1 MSDDLTDRQRTMIA
15 EIVRRCPDSTTTVT
29 GAYLAALLRRDPAH
43 VSADLA
49 VLQRRRLLEPGSAL
63 GTYRPTGTARA
74 RYGT

>member
-1 MSDDLTDRQRTMIA
+1 ML
-15 EIVRRCPDSTTTVT
+15 
-29 GAYLAALLRRDPAH
+29 
-43 VSADLA
+43 ADLA